1 MQGIHQRGWC
11 DGTGGNFSV
20 VQQRHPLQL
29 LMAPS
34 GVDKGEVQADQL
46 IVVDGDGKVVNGEG
60 KASAETALHL
70 RIVEANNAGA
80 VLHTHSVPGTVLSLH
95 FEQKGVIVLA
105 GWEMLK
111 GLDGI
116 NTQATSINI
125 PVISNSQSMQELGD
139 AIAPCLAS
147 ARAVSR
153 SRAWPLRVGLTWRQ
167 QTHGFLSFSECEI
180 DPNAI
185 EIKHEPTTSFTRHR
199 GDDMSSEFCQRGFVP
214 LRNAGT
220 EQLHQTALE

>member
-1 MQGIHQRGWC
+1 MHVGLCVLYRRRRDERILTANQTQRNRLTQVMQGIHQRGWC
-11 DGTGGNFSV
+11 EGTGGNFSMV
-20 VQQRHPLQL
+20 LQHHPLQL

-34 GVDKGEVQADQL
+34 GVDKGQVPGDQL
-46 IVVDGDGKVVNGEG
+46 IVVDEAGNIVSGEG

-80 VLHTHSVPGTVLSLH
+80 VLHTHSLPGTVLSLH
-95 FEQKGVIVLA
+95 FERKGVIVLA

-116 NTQATSINI
+116 NTHATSINI

-147 ARAVSR
+147 A
-153 SRAWPLRVGLTWRQ
+153 PC
-167 QTHGFLSFSECEI
+167 GFLVAGHGLYAWGKDLEASKRHLEI
-180 DPNAI
+180 LEFLLNVKLTQMQI
-185 EIKHEPTTSFTRHR
+185 
-199 GDDMSSEFCQRGFVP
+199 GDQ
-214 LRNAGT
+214 A
-220 EQLHQTALE
+220 

>member
-1 MQGIHQRGWC
+1 MHVGLCVLYRRRRDERIVTANQTQRECLTEVMQSIHQRGWC

-20 VQQRHPLQL
+20 VLQHQPLQL

-34 GVDKGEVQADQL
+34 GVDKGQVPANQL
-46 IVVDGDGKVVNGEG
+46 IVVDGQGKVLTGKG

-95 FEQKGVIVLA
+95 FERKGVIVLG

-116 NTQATSINI
+116 NTHATSINI

-139 AIAPCLAS
+139 AIAPCLRS
-147 ARAVSR
+147 A
-153 SRAWPLRVGLTWRQ
+153 PC
-167 QTHGFLSFSECEI
+167 GFLVAGHGLYAWGKDLEASKRHLEI
-180 DPNAI
+180 LEFLLNVKLTQMQI
-185 EIKHEPTTSFTRHR
+185 
-199 GDDMSSEFCQRGFVP
+199 GD
-214 LRNAGT
+214 
-220 EQLHQTALE
+220 QL

>member
-1 MQGIHQRGWC
+1 MHVGLCVLYRRRRDERILTANQTQRNRLTQVMQGIHQRGWC
-11 DGTGGNFSV
+11 EGTGGNFSMV
-20 VQQRHPLQL
+20 LQHHPLQL

-34 GVDKGEVQADQL
+34 GVDKGQVPGDQL
-46 IVVDGDGKVVNGEG
+46 IVVDEAGNIVSGEG

-95 FEQKGVIVLA
+95 FERKGVIVLA

-116 NTQATSINI
+116 NTHATSINI

-147 ARAVSR
+147 A
-153 SRAWPLRVGLTWRQ
+153 PC
-167 QTHGFLSFSECEI
+167 GFLVAGHGLYAWGKDLEASKRHLEI
-180 DPNAI
+180 LEFLLNVKLTQMQI
-185 EIKHEPTTSFTRHR
+185 
-199 GDDMSSEFCQRGFVP
+199 GDQ
-214 LRNAGT
+214 A
-220 EQLHQTALE
+220 

>member
-1 MQGIHQRGWC
+1 MQGGLYFLYRRRRDVRTVNTSRTQRDRLTEVMQGIHKRCWC

-46 IVVDGDGKVVNGEG
+46 IVVDGAGNVVNGEG

-80 VLHTHSVPGTVLSLH
+80 VLHTHSVPGTVLSRH
-95 FEQKGVIVLA
+95 YEDKGEVALE

-111 GLDGI
+111 GLDSI
-116 NTQATSINI
+116 STHATSINI
-125 PVISNSQSMQELGD
+125 PVISNSQSMQDLGN
-139 AIAPCLAS
+139 AIAPSLTS
-147 ARAVSR
+147 A
-153 SRAWPLRVGLTWRQ
+153 PC
-167 QTHGFLSFSECEI
+167 GFLVAGHGLYAWGADLEASKRHLEI
-180 DPNAI
+180 L
-185 EIKHEPTTSFTRHR
+185 
-199 GDDMSSEFCQRGFVP
+199 EFLLNVK
-214 LRNAGT
+214 LT
-220 EQLHQTALE
+220 QLQLEVRS